1 MLHHVG
7 IYVSDL
13 KRSSEFYE
21 LILPVT
27 EKEKLIWNDTELLFL
42 KGEGFQIELI
52 HAAALEQAYTHIA
65 FSVTSVTAK
74 INELKQKGI
83 TPTEGPYELPNGW
96 KTVFYEDPDGEE
108 IEFICTTKLFKKL

>member
-7 IYVSDL
+7 IYVSDM

-27 EKEKLIWNDTELLFL
+27 AKEKLTWNDTELLFL

-52 HAAALEQAYTHIA
+52 HAAFDHAATHIA
-65 FSVTSVTAK
+65 FSVTSVTEK
-74 INELKQKGI
+74 INELKQAGV
-83 TPTEGPYELPNGW
+83 TPIEGPYELPNGW
-96 KTVFYEDPDGEE
+96 STVFYEGPDDEE
-108 IEFICTTKLFKKL
+108 IEFICTTKPSIR

>member
-7 IYVSDL
+7 IYVSDI
-13 KRSSEFYE
+13 KRSSKFYE
-21 LILPVT
+21 LILHVT

-52 HAAALEQAYTHIA
+52 HATNEQAYTHIA

-83 TPTEGPYELPNGW
+83 TPTEGPFGLPNGW
-96 KTVFYEDPDGEE
+96 KTVFYEGPDGEE
-108 IEFICTTKLFKKL
+108 IEFICTEKPSFI